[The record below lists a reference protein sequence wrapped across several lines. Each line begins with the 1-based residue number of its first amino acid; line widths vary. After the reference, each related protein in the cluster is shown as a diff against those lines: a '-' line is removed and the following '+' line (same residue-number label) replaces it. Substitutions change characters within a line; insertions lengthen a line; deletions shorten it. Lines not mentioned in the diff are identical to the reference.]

1 MEVKSFLTEVI
12 LQKIIIDLLCP
23 LTIHQKIRSG
33 KYPFLSFL
41 LSINLQLITLTLNWK
56 IFPVNWLNDTGP
68 GDNYENTNNV
78 LIAGSENQNM
88 TNMEQLRNFR
98 SFVDIVLGFARLF
111 LYSAEKDFRNS
122 KDHCR

>member
-1 MEVKSFLTEVI
+1 MEVDFFLTELI
-12 LQKIIIDLLCP
+12 LRKIIINLLCP
-23 LTIHQKIRSG
+23 HPSEDQIWEIPFSEVPSEHQRPIDYTDFELEVFS
-33 KYPFLSFL
+33 S
-41 LSINLQLITLTLNWK
+41 
-56 IFPVNWLNDTGP
+56 WLNDTDP